1 MFFTNFVPGATLN
14 TKDTREEKTEEYIE
28 PSMPEN
34 FYHNVELLHRSPPSR
49 DELLRINSASRHDT
63 PPSECYPADEIEKE
77 NIEEIDLTRN
87 DEKER
92 PQKRKIS
99 NRENSDQAQEALIE
113 LDRLMK
119 QEYQVIKG
127 REGSPEDIAK
137 NAVLRYV
144 DWAIENILN
153 RMSMDE
159 KKTYWNSIADT
170 IVTV

>member
-1 MFFTNFVPGATLN
+1 M
-14 TKDTREEKTEEYIE
+14 
-28 PSMPEN
+28 
-34 FYHNVELLHRSPPSR
+34 
-49 DELLRINSASRHDT
+49 
-63 PPSECYPADEIEKE
+63 
-77 NIEEIDLTRN
+77 
-87 DEKER
+87 
-92 PQKRKIS
+92 
-99 NRENSDQAQEALIE
+99 
-113 LDRLMK
+113 MK

-170 IVTV
+170 IVTDNETRNYSRRTMIQKLAEHVTMKEPANKTAKQGPKHPMEKRPKTQHPLQRKQEQ